1 MPHFGVVAA
10 LRRSV
15 IAVAPLA
22 RRPDLA
28 IDREQNARI
37 LAHLRSGEVRTFM
50 YGGNANLYH
59 IGLGEFAELLAL
71 CEDLALEGDWFIPSV
86 GSDYGKA
93 LDQLRMLRSAS
104 FPTAMVLPYRFPST
118 PSGFASGLRRLA
130 DAYGRPLIAY
140 VKDDG
145 AIDAADLAR
154 LVADGAVCAI
164 KYAIVRENPLV
175 DRFLDEL
182 LAVVDPSVV
191 ISGIGER
198 PVIDHWTRFGLRTF
212 TSGSVCV
219 APARSNAIR
228 EALGR
233 GDIDGARELR
243 EAFLPLE
250 DLRDAHSPIR
260 VIHEALRLAGI
271 ADTGPMLPYLDN
283 LRDETILT
291 AVESAARRLLA
302 ANDSVAAERQLENA

>member
-1 MPHFGVVAA
+1 MPHFDVVGA

-22 RRPDLA
+22 RRSDLT
-28 IDREQNARI
+28 IDRAQNARL
-37 LAHLRSGEVRTFM
+37 LAHLRSGQVRTFM

-59 IGLGEFAELLAL
+59 MGLTEFTELLAL
-71 CEDLALEGDWFIPSV
+71 CADLALEGDWFIPSV

-93 LDQLRMLRSAS
+93 LDQLRILRSAM
-104 FPTAMVLPYRFPST
+104 FPTAMVLPHRFPST

-145 AIDAADLAR
+145 AVDPLDLAR
-154 LVADGAVCAI
+154 LVDDGAVCAI
-164 KYAIVRENPLV
+164 KYAIVRENPLE
-175 DRFLDEL
+175 DRFLAEL
-182 LAVVDPSVV
+182 LALVDPSVV

-198 PVIDHWTRFGLRTF
+198 PVIDHWTRFGLRAF

-228 EALGR
+228 EALAR
-233 GDIDGARELR
+233 GDIDTARALR

-260 VIHEALRLAGI
+260 VIHEAVRLAGI
-271 ADTGPMLPYLDN
+271 ADTGPMQPYLDN
-283 LRDETILT
+283 LRDENILV
-291 AVESAARRLLA
+291 ALEHAARALLA
-302 ANDSVAAERQLENA
+302 ANDHVAAEEQLENA